1 MIAGTRVRVYAN
13 EIGNRKCLISF
24 APATVPGRSFLKRD
38 TREAAEKKAAE
49 LRDMG
54 YFEVEI
60 VAKDG
65 EKTA

>member
-1 MIAGTRVRVYAN
+1 MPYFVCARDGAGQ
-13 EIGNRKCLISF
+13 II
-24 APATVPGRSFLKRD
+24 LKRN

-60 VAKDG
+60 IPKG
-65 EKTA
+65 EEKAA

>member
-1 MIAGTRVRVYAN
+1 MPYFVCARDGAGQ
-13 EIGNRKCLISF
+13 II
-24 APATVPGRSFLKRD
+24 LKRN

-60 VAKDG
+60 VAKG
-65 EKTA
+65 EEKAA

>member
-1 MIAGTRVRVYAN
+1 MPYFVCARDGAGQ
-13 EIGNRKCLISF
+13 II
-24 APATVPGRSFLKRD
+24 LKRD

-60 VAKDG
+60 IAKAN
-65 EKTA
+65 EKAA

>member
-1 MIAGTRVRVYAN
+1 MPYFVCARDGAGQ
-13 EIGNRKCLISF
+13 II
-24 APATVPGRSFLKRD
+24 LKRD

>member
-1 MIAGTRVRVYAN
+1 MPYFVCARDGAGQ
-13 EIGNRKCLISF
+13 II
-24 APATVPGRSFLKRD
+24 LKRN

-60 VAKDG
+60 IAKG
-65 EKTA
+65 NEKAA

>member
-1 MIAGTRVRVYAN
+1 MPYFVCARDGAGQ
-13 EIGNRKCLISF
+13 II
-24 APATVPGRSFLKRD
+24 LKRN

-60 VAKDG
+60 IAKG
-65 EKTA
+65 EEKAA

>member
-1 MIAGTRVRVYAN
+1 MPYFVCARDGAGQ
-13 EIGNRKCLISF
+13 II
-24 APATVPGRSFLKRD
+24 LKRN

-60 VAKDG
+60 IAKDV
-65 EKTA
+65 EKAA

>member
-1 MIAGTRVRVYAN
+1 MPYFVCARDGAGR
-13 EIGNRKCLISF
+13 II
-24 APATVPGRSFLKRD
+24 LKRD

-60 VAKDG
+60 IAKGG
-65 EKTA
+65 EKAA